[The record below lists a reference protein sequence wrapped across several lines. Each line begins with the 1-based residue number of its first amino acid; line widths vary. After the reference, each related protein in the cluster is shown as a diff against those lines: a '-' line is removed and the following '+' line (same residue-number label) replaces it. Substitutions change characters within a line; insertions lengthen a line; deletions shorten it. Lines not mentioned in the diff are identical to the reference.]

1 MMTTDQSNTT
11 TSGHFLQPTSSLF
24 KLLFQ
29 LPLLLPL
36 TTVTGI
42 LYFLTNDICFSFLL
56 HLPPDPVSGW
66 LPLLTLWI
74 ALIIFPLLACGAIV
88 IDICN
93 QDKLKNLKSPR
104 VLLMGIWLLL
114 IVVSVPTVFI
124 IGKFIGITG
133 LV

>member
-1 MMTTDQSNTT
+1 MTTNQSNITP
-11 TSGHFLQPTSSLF
+11 SGHLLQSTSSLF

-36 TTVTGI
+36 TTVTGF
-42 LYFLTNDICFSFLL
+42 LYFLANDICFSCLL

-93 QDKLKNLKSPR
+93 QDKLKNLKSSR
-104 VLLMGIWLLL
+104 IILMGIWLLL
-114 IVVSVPTVFI
+114 IVVSIPTLSIVHWLSNLI
-124 IGKFIGITG
+124 
-133 LV
+133 